1 MEVTKLRVL
10 HMEEP
15 LGIDR
20 NPYFS
25 WKLESQQND
34 TVQSTYHITVREQ
47 DSDKIVWDTGVQ
59 HGRANAF
66 IPYGGAPL
74 PRPAIVGRCGWRT
87 IMAACPMPRLILRP
101 LF

>member
-74 PRPAIVGRCGWRT
+74 RSKTR
-87 IMAACPMPRLILRP
+87 
-101 LF
+101 